1 MTWPRSTP
9 ERIYDRLVP
18 DPETGCLLWTG
29 KTDHGYGR
37 IKICQRLRYVH
48 VVAWEIRNG
57 PVPGGLELDHLCR
70 VRACA
75 NTDHLELVARRE
87 NVLRGHALAAVN
99 ARKTHC
105 KNDHEFTKAN
115 TYLRLRPSGR
125 SQRECRTCRRQAAA
139 S

>member
-9 ERIYDRLVP
+9 ECIYDRLVP

-29 KTDHGYGR
+29 KTDGGYGR
-37 IKICQRLRYVH
+37 VKICQRLRYVH

-57 PVPGGLELDHLCR
+57 PVPEGFELDHLCR

-75 NTDHLELVARRE
+75 NTDHLELVTRRE
-87 NVLRGHALAAVN
+87 NVLRGQGLAAIN

-105 KNDHEFTKAN
+105 SRGHEFSKAN
-115 TYLRLRPSGR
+115 TLVVRKRSGR
-125 SQRECRTCRRQAAA
+125 YQRECRACRGMA
-139 S
+139 